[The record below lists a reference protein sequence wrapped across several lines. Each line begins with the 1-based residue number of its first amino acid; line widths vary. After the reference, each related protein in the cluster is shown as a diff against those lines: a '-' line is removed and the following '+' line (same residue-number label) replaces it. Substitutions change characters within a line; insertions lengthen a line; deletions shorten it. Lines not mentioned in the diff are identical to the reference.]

1 MLVSNGKMAELHMK
15 KNKLVRTL
23 GMGFTA
29 IAVAVSVSLS
39 GIRSEAAPS
48 YLKAATYVSDAWVS
62 NFWNSESDHMDE
74 ELAQI
79 AADGF
84 NSIVLV
90 VPWREFQPGVLPVS
104 YNRYAFQ
111 KLDKVM
117 NAARAHGLMVELRV
131 GYVWDYYNDDV
142 TTGRFRDLLKDSSTR
157 AAWLAYAK
165 QIYRTASAHSNF
177 HGGFMTWE
185 DFWNY
190 IEDAGNLGRG
200 ANSRI
205 AAKNCG
211 YQAWL
216 KKHYSLKQVN
226 EYYQPKEVFTSYDN
240 IYIPARKDYAFK
252 LFYDFYYDFLND
264 LLEDTQKVFPG
275 LSMEVRL
282 DVDPVSAQDGNGE
295 TGASHYGTFQC
306 GNAEYTSLMYSVSM
320 GYGFGNVLSAEEAIK
335 TMNEQL
341 SLVRANNGGKPVFID
356 QLLYMDATEGFE
368 QNARLA
374 ESHRGAY
381 LTGIPDTLRTH
392 TNGYAVWTYRNYTNN
407 PVYNHQFAL
416 GTRGWNVTGGRVVER
431 AGSNQLYLESGGSLS
446 QKVGHRIGGR
456 STHDGHVRFTADS
469 DGPATLTVKLG
480 AMSRTVEVNG
490 ARQYDLNLGRRGFY
504 EVSFEAD
511 GDLYLD
517 NIHVYNFVQDG
528 QLRDIDGNELSCMS
542 AMRSLNASMD

>member
-1 MLVSNGKMAELHMK
+1 MKMK
-15 KNKLVRTL
+15 KLVRAA
-23 GMGFTA
+23 GAGITA
-29 IAVAVSVSLS
+29 AVVALSLTVS

-117 NAARAHGLMVELRV
+117 NAANAHGLMVELRV

-142 TTGRFRDLLKDSSTR
+142 VTGRFRDLLKDPSTR

-177 HGGFMTWE
+177 YGGFMTWE

-190 IEDAGNLGRG
+190 VEDAANLGKG
-200 ANSRI
+200 GNSRN
-205 AAKNCG
+205 AAKECG
-211 YQAWL
+211 YQTWL

-226 EYYQPKEVFTSYDN
+226 EYYQPAEKFTSYDN
-240 IYIPARKDYAFK
+240 VYIPARKEYAYK
-252 LFYDFYYDFLND
+252 LFYEFYDDFLND
-264 LLEDTQKVFPG
+264 LLEDTQKVFPN

-282 DVDPVSAQDGNGE
+282 DVDPVDAQDGNGQV
-295 TGASHYGTFQC
+295 GASHYGTFPC
-306 GNAEYTSLMYSVSM
+306 ADAGYTSLMYSVSM
-320 GYGFGNVLSAEEAIK
+320 GHGFGDVLSTQEAIK

-341 SLVRANNGGKPVFID
+341 SLVRANNVGKPVFID

-374 ESHRGAY
+374 ESHRGAF
-381 LTGIPDTLRTH
+381 LTGIPDTLRAH

-416 GTRGWNVTGGRVVER
+416 GTRGWNVTNGSVMER
-431 AGSNQLYLESGGSLS
+431 NGSSQLLLQSGGSLA

-456 STHDGHVRFTADS
+456 TTHDGHVRFTADS
-469 DGPATLTVKLG
+469 DEPAVLTVKLG
-480 AMSRTVEVNG
+480 SMSQTVEVNG
-490 ARQYDLNLGRRGFY
+490 PKQYDLNLGRKGFY
-504 EVSFEAD
+504 EVSFETD
-511 GDLYLD
+511 GDVYLD

-528 QLRDIDGNELSCMS
+528 QLRDIDGNELSCMG
-542 AMRSLNASMD
+542 AMRTLNASMN

>member
-1 MLVSNGKMAELHMK
+1 MKMK
-15 KNKLVRTL
+15 KLVRAA
-23 GMGFTA
+23 GAGITA
-29 IAVAVSVSLS
+29 AVVALSLTVS

-117 NAARAHGLMVELRV
+117 NAANAHGLMVELRV

-142 TTGRFRDLLKDSSTR
+142 VTGRFRDLLKDPSTR

-177 HGGFMTWE
+177 YGGFMTWE

-190 IEDAGNLGRG
+190 VEDAANLGKG
-200 ANSRI
+200 ANSRN
-205 AAKNCG
+205 AAKECG
-211 YQAWL
+211 YQTWL

-226 EYYQPKEVFTSYDN
+226 EYYQPAEKFTSYDN
-240 IYIPARKDYAFK
+240 VYIPPRKEYAYK
-252 LFYDFYYDFLND
+252 LFYEFYDDFLND
-264 LLEDTQKVFPG
+264 LLEDTQKVFPN

-282 DVDPVSAQDGNGE
+282 DVDPVDAQDGNGQV
-295 TGASHYGTFQC
+295 GASHYGTFPC
-306 GNAEYTSLMYSVSM
+306 ADAGYTSLMYSVSM
-320 GYGFGNVLSAEEAIK
+320 GHGFGDVLSTQEAIK

-374 ESHRGAY
+374 ESHRGAF
-381 LTGIPDTLRTH
+381 LTGIPDTLRAH

-416 GTRGWNVTGGRVVER
+416 GTRGWNVTNGSVMER
-431 AGSNQLYLESGGSLS
+431 NGSSQLLLQSGGSLA

-456 STHDGHVRFTADS
+456 TTHDGHVCFTADS
-469 DGPATLTVKLG
+469 DEPAVLTVKLG
-480 AMSRTVEVNG
+480 SMSQTVEVNG
-490 ARQYDLNLGRRGFY
+490 PKQYDLNLGRKGFY
-504 EVSFEAD
+504 EVSFETD
-511 GDLYLD
+511 GDVYLD

-528 QLRDIDGNELSCMS
+528 QLRDIDGNELSCMG
-542 AMRSLNASMD
+542 AMRTLNASMN

>member
-1 MLVSNGKMAELHMK
+1 MKMK
-15 KNKLVRTL
+15 KLVRAA
-23 GMGFTA
+23 GAGITA
-29 IAVAVSVSLS
+29 AVVALSLTVS

-117 NAARAHGLMVELRV
+117 NAANAHGLMVELRV

-142 TTGRFRDLLKDSSTR
+142 VTGRFRDLLKDLSTR

-177 HGGFMTWE
+177 YGGFMTWE

-190 IEDAGNLGRG
+190 VEDAANLGKG
-200 ANSRI
+200 ANSRN
-205 AAKNCG
+205 AAKECG
-211 YQAWL
+211 YQTWL

-226 EYYQPKEVFTSYDN
+226 EYYQPAEKFTSYDN
-240 IYIPARKDYAFK
+240 VYISARKEYAYK
-252 LFYDFYYDFLND
+252 LFYEFYDDFLND
-264 LLEDTQKVFPG
+264 LLEDTQKVFPN

-282 DVDPVSAQDGNGE
+282 DVDPVDAQDGNGQV
-295 TGASHYGTFQC
+295 GASHYGTFPC
-306 GNAEYTSLMYSVSM
+306 ADAGYTSLMYSVSM
-320 GYGFGNVLSAEEAIK
+320 GHGFGDVLSTQEAIK

-341 SLVRANNGGKPVFID
+341 SFVRANNGGKPVFID

-374 ESHRGAY
+374 ESHRGAF
-381 LTGIPDTLRTH
+381 LTGIPDTLRAH

-416 GTRGWNVTGGRVVER
+416 GTRGWNVTNGSVMER
-431 AGSNQLYLESGGSLS
+431 NGSSQLLLQSGGSLA

-456 STHDGHVRFTADS
+456 TTHDGHVRFTADS
-469 DGPATLTVKLG
+469 DEPAVLTVKLG
-480 AMSRTVEVNG
+480 SMSQTVEVNG
-490 ARQYDLNLGRRGFY
+490 PKQYDLNLGRKGFY
-504 EVSFEAD
+504 EVSFETD
-511 GDLYLD
+511 GDVYLD

-528 QLRDIDGNELSCMS
+528 QLRDIDGNELSCMG
-542 AMRSLNASMD
+542 AMRTLNASMN

>member
-1 MLVSNGKMAELHMK
+1 MKMK
-15 KNKLVRTL
+15 KLVRAA
-23 GMGFTA
+23 GAGITA
-29 IAVAVSVSLS
+29 AVVALSVTVS

-117 NAARAHGLMVELRV
+117 NAANAHGLMVELRV

-142 TTGRFRDLLKDSSTR
+142 VTGRFRDLLKDSSTR

-177 HGGFMTWE
+177 YGGFMTWE

-190 IEDAGNLGRG
+190 VEDAANLGKG
-200 ANSRI
+200 ANSRN
-205 AAKNCG
+205 AAKECG
-211 YQAWL
+211 YQTWL

-226 EYYQPKEVFTSYDN
+226 EYYQPAEKFTSYDN
-240 IYIPARKDYAFK
+240 VYIPARKEYAYK
-252 LFYDFYYDFLND
+252 LFYEFYDDFLND
-264 LLEDTQKVFPG
+264 LLEDTQKVFPN

-282 DVDPVSAQDGNGE
+282 DVDPVDAQDGNGQM
-295 TGASHYGTFQC
+295 GASHYGTFSC
-306 GNAEYTSLMYSVSM
+306 ADAGYTSLMYSVSM
-320 GYGFGNVLSAEEAIK
+320 GHGFGDVLSAQEAIK

-341 SLVRANNGGKPVFID
+341 SLVRANNDGKPVFID

-374 ESHRGAY
+374 ESHRGAF
-381 LTGIPDTLRTH
+381 LTGIPDTLRAH

-416 GTRGWNVTGGRVVER
+416 GTRGWNVTNGSVMER
-431 AGSNQLYLESGGSLS
+431 NGSSQLLLQSGGSLS

-456 STHDGHVRFTADS
+456 TTHDGYVRFTADS
-469 DGPATLTVKLG
+469 DEPAVLTVKLG
-480 AMSRTVEVNG
+480 SMSQRVEVNG
-490 ARQYDLNLGRRGFY
+490 PKQYDLNLGRKGFY
-504 EVSFEAD
+504 EVSFETD
-511 GDLYLD
+511 GEVYLD

-528 QLRDIDGNELSCMS
+528 QLRDIDGNELSCMG
-542 AMRSLNASMD
+542 AMRTLNANMN

>member
-90 VPWREFQPGVLPVS
+90 VPWREFQPGVLPLS

-131 GYVWDYYNDDV
+131 GYVWD
-142 TTGRFRDLLKDSSTR
+142 
-157 AAWLAYAK
+157 
-165 QIYRTASAHSNF
+165 
-177 HGGFMTWE
+177 
-185 DFWNY
+185 
-190 IEDAGNLGRG
+190 
-200 ANSRI
+200 
-205 AAKNCG
+205 
-211 YQAWL
+211 
-216 KKHYSLKQVN
+216 LKQVN

-252 LFYDFYYDFLND
+252 LFYDFYDDFLND

-320 GYGFGNVLSAEEAIK
+320 GHGFGNVLSAEEAIK

-392 TNGYAVWTYRNYTNN
+392 TNGNAVWTYRNYTNN

>member
-1 MLVSNGKMAELHMK
+1 MKMK
-15 KNKLVRTL
+15 KLVRAA
-23 GMGFTA
+23 GAGITA
-29 IAVAVSVSLS
+29 AVVALSLTVS

-117 NAARAHGLMVELRV
+117 NAANAHGLMVELRV

-142 TTGRFRDLLKDSSTR
+142 VTGRFRDLLKDLSTR

-177 HGGFMTWE
+177 YGGFMTWE

-190 IEDAGNLGRG
+190 VEDAANLGKG
-200 ANSRI
+200 ANSRN
-205 AAKNCG
+205 AAKECG
-211 YQAWL
+211 YQTWL

-226 EYYQPKEVFTSYDN
+226 EYYQPAEKFTSYDN
-240 IYIPARKDYAFK
+240 VYIPPRKEYAYK
-252 LFYDFYYDFLND
+252 LFYEFYDDFLND
-264 LLEDTQKVFPG
+264 LLEDTQKVFPN

-282 DVDPVSAQDGNGE
+282 DVDPVDAQDGNGQV
-295 TGASHYGTFQC
+295 GASHYGTFPC
-306 GNAEYTSLMYSVSM
+306 ADAGYTSLMYSVSM
-320 GYGFGNVLSAEEAIK
+320 GHGFGDVLSTQEAIK

-374 ESHRGAY
+374 ESHRGAF
-381 LTGIPDTLRTH
+381 LTGIPDTLRAH

-416 GTRGWNVTGGRVVER
+416 GTRGWNVTNGSVMER
-431 AGSNQLYLESGGSLS
+431 NGSSQLLLQSGGSLA

-456 STHDGHVRFTADS
+456 TTHDGHVCFTADS
-469 DGPATLTVKLG
+469 DEPAVLTVKLG
-480 AMSRTVEVNG
+480 SMSQTVEVNG
-490 ARQYDLNLGRRGFY
+490 PKQYDLNLGRKGFY
-504 EVSFEAD
+504 EVSFETD
-511 GDLYLD
+511 GDVYLD

-528 QLRDIDGNELSCMS
+528 QLRDIDGNELSCMG
-542 AMRSLNASMD
+542 AMRTLNASMN

>member
-1 MLVSNGKMAELHMK
+1 MKMK
-15 KNKLVRTL
+15 KLVRAA
-23 GMGFTA
+23 GAGITA
-29 IAVAVSVSLS
+29 AVVALSLTVS

-62 NFWNSESDHMDE
+62 NFWNSESGHMDE

-117 NAARAHGLMVELRV
+117 NAANAHGLMVELRV

-142 TTGRFRDLLKDSSTR
+142 VTGRFRDLLKDPSTR

-177 HGGFMTWE
+177 YGGFMTWE

-190 IEDAGNLGRG
+190 VEDAANLGKG
-200 ANSRI
+200 ANSRN
-205 AAKNCG
+205 AAKECG
-211 YQAWL
+211 YQTWL

-226 EYYQPKEVFTSYDN
+226 EYYQPAEKFTSYDN
-240 IYIPARKDYAFK
+240 VYIPARKEYAYK
-252 LFYDFYYDFLND
+252 LFYEFYDDFLND
-264 LLEDTQKVFPG
+264 LLEDTQKVFPN

-282 DVDPVSAQDGNGE
+282 DVDPVDAQDGNGQV
-295 TGASHYGTFQC
+295 GASHYGTFPC
-306 GNAEYTSLMYSVSM
+306 ADAGYTSLMYSVSM
-320 GYGFGNVLSAEEAIK
+320 GHGFGDVFSTREAIK

-374 ESHRGAY
+374 ESHRGAF
-381 LTGIPDTLRTH
+381 LTGIPDTLRAH

-416 GTRGWNVTGGRVVER
+416 GTRGWNVTNGSVMER
-431 AGSNQLYLESGGSLS
+431 NGSSQLLLQSGGSLA

-456 STHDGHVRFTADS
+456 TTHDGHVRFTADS
-469 DGPATLTVKLG
+469 DEPAVLTVKLG
-480 AMSRTVEVNG
+480 SMSQTVEVNG
-490 ARQYDLNLGRRGFY
+490 PKQYDLNLGRKGFY
-504 EVSFEAD
+504 EVSFETD
-511 GDLYLD
+511 GDVYLD

-528 QLRDIDGNELSCMS
+528 QLRDIDGNELSCMG
-542 AMRSLNASMD
+542 AMRTLNASMN

>member
-1 MLVSNGKMAELHMK
+1 MKMK
-15 KNKLVRTL
+15 KLVRAA
-23 GMGFTA
+23 GAGITA
-29 IAVAVSVSLS
+29 AVVALSLTVS

-111 KLDKVM
+111 KRDKVM
-117 NAARAHGLMVELRV
+117 NAANAHGLMVELRV

-142 TTGRFRDLLKDSSTR
+142 VTGRFRDLLKDLSTR

-177 HGGFMTWE
+177 YGGFMTWE

-190 IEDAGNLGRG
+190 VEDAANLGKG
-200 ANSRI
+200 ANSRN
-205 AAKNCG
+205 AAKECG
-211 YQAWL
+211 YQTWL

-226 EYYQPKEVFTSYDN
+226 EYYQPAEKFTSYDN
-240 IYIPARKDYAFK
+240 VYISARKEYAYK
-252 LFYDFYYDFLND
+252 LFYEFYDDFLND
-264 LLEDTQKVFPG
+264 LLEDTQKVFPN

-282 DVDPVSAQDGNGE
+282 DVDPVDAQDGNGQV
-295 TGASHYGTFQC
+295 GASHYGTFPC
-306 GNAEYTSLMYSVSM
+306 ADAGYTSLMYSVSM
-320 GYGFGNVLSAEEAIK
+320 GHGFGDVLSTQEAIK

-374 ESHRGAY
+374 ESHRGAF
-381 LTGIPDTLRTH
+381 LTGIPDTLRAH

-416 GTRGWNVTGGRVVER
+416 GTRGWNVTNGSVMER
-431 AGSNQLYLESGGSLS
+431 NGSSQLLLQSGGSLA

-456 STHDGHVRFTADS
+456 TTHDGHVRFTADS
-469 DGPATLTVKLG
+469 DEPAVLTVKLG
-480 AMSRTVEVNG
+480 SMSQTVEVNG
-490 ARQYDLNLGRRGFY
+490 PKQYDLNLGRKGFY
-504 EVSFEAD
+504 EVSFETD
-511 GDLYLD
+511 GDVYLD

-528 QLRDIDGNELSCMS
+528 QLRDIDGNELSCMG
-542 AMRSLNASMD
+542 AMRTLNASMN

>member
-1 MLVSNGKMAELHMK
+1 MKMK
-15 KNKLVRTL
+15 KLVRAA
-23 GMGFTA
+23 GAGITA
-29 IAVAVSVSLS
+29 AVVALSVTVS

-48 YLKAATYVSDAWVS
+48 YLKEATYVSDAWVS

-117 NAARAHGLMVELRV
+117 NAANAHGLMVELRV

-142 TTGRFRDLLKDSSTR
+142 VTGRFRDLLKDSSTR

-177 HGGFMTWE
+177 YGGFMSWE

-190 IEDAGNLGRG
+190 VEDAANLGKG
-200 ANSRI
+200 ANSRN
-205 AAKNCG
+205 AAKECG
-211 YQAWL
+211 YQTWL

-226 EYYQPKEVFTSYDN
+226 EYYQPAEKFTSYDN
-240 IYIPARKDYAFK
+240 VYIPARKEYAYK
-252 LFYDFYYDFLND
+252 LFYEFYDDFLND
-264 LLEDTQKVFPG
+264 LLEDTQKVFPN

-282 DVDPVSAQDGNGE
+282 DVDPVDAQDGNGQM
-295 TGASHYGTFQC
+295 GASHYGTFSC
-306 GNAEYTSLMYSVSM
+306 ADAGYTSLMYSVSM
-320 GYGFGNVLSAEEAIK
+320 GHGFGDVLSAQEAIK

-374 ESHRGAY
+374 ESHRGAF
-381 LTGIPDTLRTH
+381 LTGIPDTLRAH

-416 GTRGWNVTGGRVVER
+416 GTRGWNVTNGSVMER
-431 AGSNQLYLESGGSLS
+431 NGSSQLLLQSGGSLS

-456 STHDGHVRFTADS
+456 TTHDGYVRFTADS
-469 DGPATLTVKLG
+469 DEPAVLTVKLG
-480 AMSRTVEVNG
+480 SMSQRVEVNG
-490 ARQYDLNLGRRGFY
+490 PKQYDLNLGRKGFY
-504 EVSFEAD
+504 EVSFETD
-511 GDLYLD
+511 GEVYLD

-528 QLRDIDGNELSCMS
+528 QLRDIDGNELSCMG
-542 AMRSLNASMD
+542 AMRTLNANMN

>member
-1 MLVSNGKMAELHMK
+1 MKMK
-15 KNKLVRTL
+15 KLVRAA
-23 GMGFTA
+23 GAGITA
-29 IAVAVSVSLS
+29 AVVALSLTVS

-117 NAARAHGLMVELRV
+117 NAANAHGLMVELRV

-142 TTGRFRDLLKDSSTR
+142 VTGRFRDLLKDPSTR

-177 HGGFMTWE
+177 YGGFMTWE

-190 IEDAGNLGRG
+190 VEDAANLGKG
-200 ANSRI
+200 ANSRN
-205 AAKNCG
+205 AAKECG
-211 YQAWL
+211 YQTWM

-226 EYYQPKEVFTSYDN
+226 EYYQPAEKFTSYDN
-240 IYIPARKDYAFK
+240 VYIPPRKEYAYK
-252 LFYDFYYDFLND
+252 LFYEFYDDFLND
-264 LLEDTQKVFPG
+264 LLEDTQKVFPN

-282 DVDPVSAQDGNGE
+282 DVDPVDAQDGNGQV
-295 TGASHYGTFQC
+295 GASHYGTFPC
-306 GNAEYTSLMYSVSM
+306 ADAGYTSLMYSVSM
-320 GYGFGNVLSAEEAIK
+320 GHGFGDVLSTQEAIK

-374 ESHRGAY
+374 ESHRGAF
-381 LTGIPDTLRTH
+381 LTGIPDTLRAH

-407 PVYNHQFAL
+407 PGYNHQFAL
-416 GTRGWNVTGGRVVER
+416 GTRGWNGTNGSVMER
-431 AGSNQLYLESGGSLS
+431 NGSSQLLLQSGGSLA

-456 STHDGHVRFTADS
+456 TTHDGHVCFTADS
-469 DGPATLTVKLG
+469 DEPAVLTVKLG
-480 AMSRTVEVNG
+480 SMSQTVEVNG
-490 ARQYDLNLGRRGFY
+490 PKQYDLNLGRKGFY
-504 EVSFEAD
+504 EVSFETD
-511 GDLYLD
+511 GDVYLD

-528 QLRDIDGNELSCMS
+528 QLRDIDGNELSCMG
-542 AMRSLNASMD
+542 AMRTLNASMN

>member
-1 MLVSNGKMAELHMK
+1 MKMK
-15 KNKLVRTL
+15 KLVRAA
-23 GMGFTA
+23 GAGITA
-29 IAVAVSVSLS
+29 AVVALSLTVS

-79 AADGF
+79 VADGF

-117 NAARAHGLMVELRV
+117 NAANAHGLMVELRV

-142 TTGRFRDLLKDSSTR
+142 VTGRFRDLLKDPSTR

-177 HGGFMTWE
+177 YGGFMTWE

-190 IEDAGNLGRG
+190 VEDAANLGKG
-200 ANSRI
+200 ANSRN
-205 AAKNCG
+205 AAKECG
-211 YQAWL
+211 YQTWL

-226 EYYQPKEVFTSYDN
+226 EYYQPAEKFTSYDN
-240 IYIPARKDYAFK
+240 VYIPPRKEYAYK
-252 LFYDFYYDFLND
+252 LFYEFYDDFLND
-264 LLEDTQKVFPG
+264 LLEDTQKVFPN

-282 DVDPVSAQDGNGE
+282 DVDPVDAQDENGQV
-295 TGASHYGTFQC
+295 GASHYGTFPC
-306 GNAEYTSLMYSVSM
+306 ADAGYTSLMYSVSM
-320 GYGFGNVLSAEEAIK
+320 GHGFGDVLSTQEAIK

-374 ESHRGAY
+374 ESHRGAF
-381 LTGIPDTLRTH
+381 LTGIPDTLRAH

-416 GTRGWNVTGGRVVER
+416 GTRGWNVTNGSVMER
-431 AGSNQLYLESGGSLS
+431 NGSSQLLLQSGGSLS

-456 STHDGHVRFTADS
+456 TTHDGHVRFTADS
-469 DGPATLTVKLG
+469 DEPAVLTVKLG
-480 AMSRTVEVNG
+480 SMSQTVEVNG
-490 ARQYDLNLGRRGFY
+490 PKQYDLNLGRKGFY
-504 EVSFEAD
+504 EVSFETD
-511 GDLYLD
+511 GDIYLD

-528 QLRDIDGNELSCMS
+528 QLRDIDGNELSCMG
-542 AMRSLNASMD
+542 AMRTLNASMN

>member
-1 MLVSNGKMAELHMK
+1 MK
-15 KNKLVRTL
+15 KKSLVRIL
-23 GMGFTA
+23 GMGITA
-29 IAVAVSVSLS
+29 AAVTASMMVS
-39 GIRSEAAPS
+39 GIRSEAASS

-62 NFWNSESDHMDE
+62 NFWNSESDHMEE

-90 VPWREFQPGVLPVS
+90 IPWREFQPGVLPVS

-111 KLDKVM
+111 KLDRVM
-117 NAARAHGLMVELRV
+117 DAAAAKGLLVELRI
-131 GYVWDYYNDDV
+131 GYVWDYYSDDV
-142 TTGRFRDLLKDSSTR
+142 VTTRYKELLKDPSTR
-157 AAWLAYAK
+157 AAWLAYAE

-177 HGGFMTWE
+177 HGGFITWE

-190 IEDAGNLGRG
+190 VEDAANLGKG
-200 ANSRI
+200 ANSRD
-205 AAKNCG
+205 AAKDCG
-211 YQAWL
+211 YHAWL
-216 KKHYSLKQVN
+216 KKHYSLKAVN
-226 EYYQPKEVFTSYDN
+226 EYYKPAEKFTSYDEV
-240 IYIPARKDYAFK
+240 YIPSRTSYAYK
-252 LFYDFYYDFLND
+252 LFYEFYDDFLDD
-264 LLEDTQKVFPG
+264 LLEDTQKVFPN

-282 DVDPVSAQDGNGE
+282 DVDPVEAEEDGE
-295 TGASHYGTFQC
+295 TAGASHYGTFSC

-320 GYGFGNVLSAEEAIK
+320 GQNFGAVISAEEAIR

-341 SLVRANNGGKPVFID
+341 SIVRSNNGGKPVFID

-381 LTGIPDTLRTH
+381 LTGISDVLRTH

-416 GTRGWNVTGGRVVER
+416 GTRGWEVTDGCVMERDGSKQLFLQKGGT
-431 AGSNQLYLESGGSLS
+431 LS

-469 DGPATLTVKLG
+469 EEPVTMTVKLG
-480 AMSRTVEVNG
+480 SMSQTVEVNG
-490 ARQYDLNLGRRGFY
+490 RNQYDLNMGRRGFY
-504 EVSFEAD
+504 DVSFETD
-511 GDLYLD
+511 GDVYLD

-528 QLRDIDGNELSCMS
+528 QLRDVDGNELSCMN
-542 AMRSLNASMD
+542 AMRTLNASMN

>member
-1 MLVSNGKMAELHMK
+1 MK
-15 KNKLVRTL
+15 KKKLVRAL
-23 GMGFTA
+23 GMGLTA
-29 IAVAVSVSLS
+29 AAVAASMAVS
-39 GIRSEAAPS
+39 GIRSEAASS

-62 NFWNSESDHMDE
+62 NFWNSESDHMDD

-84 NSIVLV
+84 NCIVLV

-117 NAARAHGLMVELRV
+117 NAANAHGLIVELRV
-131 GYVWDYYNDDV
+131 GYAWDYYGDESA
-142 TTGRFRDLLKDSSTR
+142 TSASRFREVLRDPSTR

-190 IEDAGNLGRG
+190 VEDAASLGKG
-200 ANSRI
+200 ANSRT
-205 AAKNCG
+205 AAKECG

-216 KKHYSLKQVN
+216 KKHYSLREVN
-226 EYYQPKEVFTSYDN
+226 ECYQPEEMFASYDEV
-240 IYIPARKDYAFK
+240 YIPARKDYAYK
-252 LFYDFYYDFLND
+252 LFYEFYDDFLND
-264 LLEDTQKVFPG
+264 LLEDTQKVFPN

-282 DVDPVSAQDGNGE
+282 DVDPVNALDGNGQV
-295 TGASHYGTFQC
+295 GAPHYSTFSC
-306 GNAEYTSLMYSVSM
+306 GNAAYTSLMYSVSM
-320 GYGFGNVLSAEEAIK
+320 GHGPGDVLSAEEAIK

-341 SLVRANNGGKPVFID
+341 SLVRLNNGGKQVFID
-356 QLLYMDATEGFE
+356 QLLYMDVTEGFE

-381 LTGIPDTLRTH
+381 LTGIPATLRTH

-416 GTRGWNVTGGRVVER
+416 GTRGWDVKNGCVMER
-431 AGSNQLYLESGGSLS
+431 DSSNQLYLQSGGTLS

-456 STHDGHVRFTADS
+456 TTHDGHVRFTADS
-469 DGPATLTVKLG
+469 DEPVTLTVKLG
-480 AMSRTVEVNG
+480 SMSQTVEVNG
-490 ARQYDLNLGRRGFY
+490 PKQYDLNLGQNGFY
-504 EVSFEAD
+504 EVSFETN
-511 GDLYLD
+511 GDVYLD

-528 QLRDIDGNELSCMS
+528 QLHDVDGNELSCMD
-542 AMRSLNASMD
+542 AIRTLNASMN

>member
-1 MLVSNGKMAELHMK
+1 MKMK
-15 KNKLVRTL
+15 KLVRAA
-23 GMGFTA
+23 GAGITA
-29 IAVAVSVSLS
+29 AVVALSLTVS

-117 NAARAHGLMVELRV
+117 NAANAHGLMVELRV

-142 TTGRFRDLLKDSSTR
+142 VTGRFRDLLKDPSTR

-177 HGGFMTWE
+177 YGGFMTWE

-190 IEDAGNLGRG
+190 VEDAANLGKG
-200 ANSRI
+200 ANSRN
-205 AAKNCG
+205 AAKECG
-211 YQAWL
+211 YQTWL

-226 EYYQPKEVFTSYDN
+226 EYYQPAEKFTSYDN
-240 IYIPARKDYAFK
+240 VYIPARKEYAYK
-252 LFYDFYYDFLND
+252 LFYEFYDDFLND
-264 LLEDTQKVFPG
+264 LLKDTQKVFPN

-282 DVDPVSAQDGNGE
+282 DVDPVDAQDGNGQV
-295 TGASHYGTFQC
+295 GASHYGTFPC
-306 GNAEYTSLMYSVSM
+306 ADAGYTSLMYSVSM
-320 GYGFGNVLSAEEAIK
+320 GHGVGDVLSTQEAIK

-374 ESHRGAY
+374 ESHRGAF
-381 LTGIPDTLRTH
+381 LTGIPDTLRAH

-416 GTRGWNVTGGRVVER
+416 GTRGWNVTNGSVMER
-431 AGSNQLYLESGGSLS
+431 NGSSQLLLQSGGSLA

-456 STHDGHVRFTADS
+456 TTHDGHVRFTADS
-469 DGPATLTVKLG
+469 DEPAVLTVKLG
-480 AMSRTVEVNG
+480 SMSQTVEVNG
-490 ARQYDLNLGRRGFY
+490 PKQYDLNLGRKGFY
-504 EVSFEAD
+504 EVSFETD
-511 GDLYLD
+511 GDVYLD

-528 QLRDIDGNELSCMS
+528 QLRDIDGNELSCMG
-542 AMRSLNASMD
+542 AMRTLNASMN

>member
-1 MLVSNGKMAELHMK
+1 MLKSGITEEKRYMHMLVSNGKMAELHMK

-90 VPWREFQPGVLPVS
+90 VPWREFQPGVLPLS

-252 LFYDFYYDFLND
+252 LFYDFYDDFLND

-320 GYGFGNVLSAEEAIK
+320 GHGFGNVLSAEEAIK

-368 QNARLA
+368 PNCFIRAGATSALYCSFNLAICYLAPFLQFRTAVLAHADLLVALDLVSNA
-374 ESHRGAY
+374 G
-381 LTGIPDTLRTH
+381 TL
-392 TNGYAVWTYRNYTNN
+392 V
-407 PVYNHQFAL
+407 AL
-416 GTRGWNVTGGRVVER
+416 GADNLHLAGGD
-431 AGSNQLYLESGGSLS
+431 GSLALDDAALLALTAGLD
-446 QKVGHRIGGR
+446 VAGDHVAAFHNDLALAG
-456 STHDGHVRFTADS
+456 DGAQHLTLLAAVLAGQDDNGVILLDLQTIHFS
-469 DGPATLTVKLG
+469 GPSIK
-480 AMSRTVEVNG
+480 
-490 ARQYDLNLGRRGFY
+490 
-504 EVSFEAD
+504 
-511 GDLYLD
+511 
-517 NIHVYNFVQDG
+517 
-528 QLRDIDGNELSCMS
+528 
-542 AMRSLNASMD
+542 

>member
-1 MLVSNGKMAELHMK
+1 
-15 KNKLVRTL
+15 
-23 GMGFTA
+23 
-29 IAVAVSVSLS
+29 
-39 GIRSEAAPS
+39 
-48 YLKAATYVSDAWVS
+48 
-62 NFWNSESDHMDE
+62 
-74 ELAQI
+74 
-79 AADGF
+79 
-84 NSIVLV
+84 
-90 VPWREFQPGVLPVS
+90 
-104 YNRYAFQ
+104 
-111 KLDKVM
+111 
-117 NAARAHGLMVELRV
+117 
-131 GYVWDYYNDDV
+131 
-142 TTGRFRDLLKDSSTR
+142 
-157 AAWLAYAK
+157 
-165 QIYRTASAHSNF
+165 
-177 HGGFMTWE
+177 MTWE

-190 IEDAGNLGRG
+190 VEDAGNFGAG

-252 LFYDFYYDFLND
+252 LFYDFYDDFLND

-320 GYGFGNVLSAEEAIK
+320 GHGFGNVLSAEEAIK

>member
-1 MLVSNGKMAELHMK
+1 MKMK
-15 KNKLVRTL
+15 KLVRAA
-23 GMGFTA
+23 GAGITA
-29 IAVAVSVSLS
+29 AVVALSLTVS

-117 NAARAHGLMVELRV
+117 NAANAHGLMVELRV

-142 TTGRFRDLLKDSSTR
+142 VTGRFRDLLKDLSTR

-177 HGGFMTWE
+177 YGGFMTWE

-190 IEDAGNLGRG
+190 VEDAANLGKG
-200 ANSRI
+200 ANSRN
-205 AAKNCG
+205 AAKECG
-211 YQAWL
+211 YQTWL

-226 EYYQPKEVFTSYDN
+226 EYYQPAEKFTSYDN
-240 IYIPARKDYAFK
+240 VYISARKEYAYK
-252 LFYDFYYDFLND
+252 LFYEFYDDFLND
-264 LLEDTQKVFPG
+264 LLEDTQKVFPN

-282 DVDPVSAQDGNGE
+282 DVDPVDAQDGNGQV
-295 TGASHYGTFQC
+295 GASHYGTFPC
-306 GNAEYTSLMYSVSM
+306 ADAGYTSLMYSVSM
-320 GYGFGNVLSAEEAIK
+320 GHGFGDVLSTQEAIK

-374 ESHRGAY
+374 ESHRGAF
-381 LTGIPDTLRTH
+381 LTGIPDTLRAH

-416 GTRGWNVTGGRVVER
+416 GTRGWNVTNGSVMER
-431 AGSNQLYLESGGSLS
+431 NGSSQLLLQSGGSLA

-456 STHDGHVRFTADS
+456 TTHDGHVRFTADS
-469 DGPATLTVKLG
+469 DEPAVLTVKLG
-480 AMSRTVEVNG
+480 SMSQTGEVNG
-490 ARQYDLNLGRRGFY
+490 PKQYDLNLGRKGFY
-504 EVSFEAD
+504 EVSFETD
-511 GDLYLD
+511 GDVYLD

-528 QLRDIDGNELSCMS
+528 QLRDIDGNELSCMG
-542 AMRSLNASMD
+542 AMRTLNASMN

>member
-1 MLVSNGKMAELHMK
+1 
-15 KNKLVRTL
+15 
-23 GMGFTA
+23 MG
-29 IAVAVSVSLS
+29 
-39 GIRSEAAPS
+39 G
-48 YLKAATYVSDAWVS
+48 

-117 NAARAHGLMVELRV
+117 NAANAHGLMVELRV

-142 TTGRFRDLLKDSSTR
+142 VTGRFRDLLKDPSTR

-177 HGGFMTWE
+177 YGGFMTWE

-190 IEDAGNLGRG
+190 VEDAANLGKG
-200 ANSRI
+200 ANSRN
-205 AAKNCG
+205 AAKECG
-211 YQAWL
+211 YQTWL

-226 EYYQPKEVFTSYDN
+226 EYYQPAEKFTSYDN
-240 IYIPARKDYAFK
+240 VYIPARKEYAYK
-252 LFYDFYYDFLND
+252 LFYEFYDDFLND
-264 LLEDTQKVFPG
+264 LLEDTQKVFPN

-282 DVDPVSAQDGNGE
+282 DVDPVDAQDGNGQV
-295 TGASHYGTFQC
+295 GASHYGTFPC
-306 GNAEYTSLMYSVSM
+306 ADAGYTSLMYSVSM
-320 GYGFGNVLSAEEAIK
+320 GHGFGDVLSTQEAIK

-374 ESHRGAY
+374 ESHRGAF
-381 LTGIPDTLRTH
+381 LTGIPDTLRAH

-416 GTRGWNVTGGRVVER
+416 GTRGWNVTNGSVMER
-431 AGSNQLYLESGGSLS
+431 NGSSQLLLQSGGSLA

-456 STHDGHVRFTADS
+456 TTHDGHVRFTADS
-469 DGPATLTVKLG
+469 DEPAVLTVKLG
-480 AMSRTVEVNG
+480 SMSQTVEVNG
-490 ARQYDLNLGRRGFY
+490 PKQYDLNLGRKGFY
-504 EVSFEAD
+504 EVSFETD
-511 GDLYLD
+511 GDVYLD

-528 QLRDIDGNELSCMS
+528 QLRDIDGNELSCMG
-542 AMRSLNASMD
+542 AMRTLNASMN

>member
-1 MLVSNGKMAELHMK
+1 MKMK
-15 KNKLVRTL
+15 KLVRAA
-23 GMGFTA
+23 GAGITA
-29 IAVAVSVSLS
+29 AVVALSLTVS

-62 NFWNSESDHMDE
+62 NFWNSESGHMDE

-117 NAARAHGLMVELRV
+117 NAANAHGLMVELRV

-142 TTGRFRDLLKDSSTR
+142 VTGRFRDLLKDPSTR

-177 HGGFMTWE
+177 YGGFMTWE

-190 IEDAGNLGRG
+190 VEDAANLGKG
-200 ANSRI
+200 ANSRN
-205 AAKNCG
+205 AAKECG
-211 YQAWL
+211 YQTWL

-226 EYYQPKEVFTSYDN
+226 EYYQPAEKFTSYDN
-240 IYIPARKDYAFK
+240 VYIPARKEYAYK
-252 LFYDFYYDFLND
+252 LFYEFYDDFLND
-264 LLEDTQKVFPG
+264 LLEDTQKVFPN

-282 DVDPVSAQDGNGE
+282 DVDPVDAQDGNGQV
-295 TGASHYGTFQC
+295 GASHYGTFPC
-306 GNAEYTSLMYSVSM
+306 ADAGYTSLMYSVSM
-320 GYGFGNVLSAEEAIK
+320 GHGFGDVLSTWEAIK

-374 ESHRGAY
+374 ESHRGAF
-381 LTGIPDTLRTH
+381 LTGIPDTLRAH

-416 GTRGWNVTGGRVVER
+416 GTRGWNVTNGSVMER
-431 AGSNQLYLESGGSLS
+431 NGSSQLLLQSGGSLA

-456 STHDGHVRFTADS
+456 TTHDGHVRFTADS
-469 DGPATLTVKLG
+469 DEPAVLTVKLG
-480 AMSRTVEVNG
+480 SMSQTVEVNG
-490 ARQYDLNLGRRGFY
+490 PKQYDLNLGRKGFY
-504 EVSFEAD
+504 EVSFETD
-511 GDLYLD
+511 GDVYLD

-528 QLRDIDGNELSCMS
+528 QLRDIDGNELSCMG
-542 AMRSLNASMD
+542 AMRTLNASMN

>member
-1 MLVSNGKMAELHMK
+1 MKMK
-15 KNKLVRTL
+15 KLVRAA
-23 GMGFTA
+23 GAGITA
-29 IAVAVSVSLS
+29 AVVALSLTVS

-117 NAARAHGLMVELRV
+117 NAANAHGLMVELRV

-142 TTGRFRDLLKDSSTR
+142 VTGRFRDLLKDLSTR

-177 HGGFMTWE
+177 YGGFMTWE

-190 IEDAGNLGRG
+190 VEDAANLGKG
-200 ANSRI
+200 ANSRN
-205 AAKNCG
+205 AAKECG
-211 YQAWL
+211 YQTWL

-226 EYYQPKEVFTSYDN
+226 EYYQPAEKFTSYDN
-240 IYIPARKDYAFK
+240 VYISARKEYAYK
-252 LFYDFYYDFLND
+252 LFYEFYDDFLND
-264 LLEDTQKVFPG
+264 LLEDTQKVFPN

-282 DVDPVSAQDGNGE
+282 DVDTVDAQDGNGQV
-295 TGASHYGTFQC
+295 GASHYGTFPC
-306 GNAEYTSLMYSVSM
+306 ADAGYTSLMYSVSM
-320 GYGFGNVLSAEEAIK
+320 GHGFGDVLSTQEAIK

-374 ESHRGAY
+374 ESHRGAF
-381 LTGIPDTLRTH
+381 LTGIPDTLRAH

-416 GTRGWNVTGGRVVER
+416 GTRGWNVTNGSVMER
-431 AGSNQLYLESGGSLS
+431 NGSSQLLLQSGGSLA

-456 STHDGHVRFTADS
+456 TTHDGHVRFTADS
-469 DGPATLTVKLG
+469 DEPAVLTVKLG
-480 AMSRTVEVNG
+480 SMSQTVEVNG
-490 ARQYDLNLGRRGFY
+490 PKQYDLNLGRKGFY
-504 EVSFEAD
+504 EVSFETD
-511 GDLYLD
+511 GDVYLD

-528 QLRDIDGNELSCMS
+528 QLRDIDGNELSCMG
-542 AMRSLNASMD
+542 AMRTLNASMN

>member
-1 MLVSNGKMAELHMK
+1 MKMK
-15 KNKLVRTL
+15 KLVRAA
-23 GMGFTA
+23 GAGITA
-29 IAVAVSVSLS
+29 AVVALSLTVS

-142 TTGRFRDLLKDSSTR
+142 VTGRFRDLLKDPSTR

-177 HGGFMTWE
+177 YGGFMTWGG
-185 DFWNY
+185 FWNY
-190 IEDAGNLGRG
+190 VEDAANLGKG
-200 ANSRI
+200 ANSRN
-205 AAKNCG
+205 AAKECG
-211 YQAWL
+211 YQTGL

-226 EYYQPKEVFTSYDN
+226 EYYQPAEKFTSYDN
-240 IYIPARKDYAFK
+240 VYIPARKEYAYK
-252 LFYDFYYDFLND
+252 LFYEFYDDFLND
-264 LLEDTQKVFPG
+264 LLEDTQKVFPN

-282 DVDPVSAQDGNGE
+282 DVDPVDAQDGNGQV
-295 TGASHYGTFQC
+295 GASHYGTFPC
-306 GNAEYTSLMYSVSM
+306 ADAGYTSLMYSVSM
-320 GYGFGNVLSAEEAIK
+320 GHGFGDVLSAQEAIR

-341 SLVRANNGGKPVFID
+341 SIVRSNNGGKPVFVD

-374 ESHRGAY
+374 ESHRGAF
-381 LTGIPDTLRTH
+381 LTGIPDTLRAH

-416 GTRGWNVTGGRVVER
+416 GTRGWNVTNGSVMER
-431 AGSNQLYLESGGSLS
+431 NGSSQLLLQSGGSLA

-456 STHDGHVRFTADS
+456 TTHDGHVRFTADS
-469 DGPATLTVKLG
+469 DEPAVLTVKLG
-480 AMSRTVEVNG
+480 SMSQTVEVNG
-490 ARQYDLNLGRRGFY
+490 PKQYDLNLGRKGFY
-504 EVSFEAD
+504 EVSFETD
-511 GDLYLD
+511 GDVYLD

-528 QLRDIDGNELSCMS
+528 QLRDIDGNELSCMG
-542 AMRSLNASMD
+542 AMRTLNASMN

>member
-1 MLVSNGKMAELHMK
+1 MKMK
-15 KNKLVRTL
+15 KLVRAA
-23 GMGFTA
+23 GAGITA
-29 IAVAVSVSLS
+29 AVVALSLTVS

-79 AADGF
+79 VADGF

-117 NAARAHGLMVELRV
+117 NAANAHGLMVELRV

-142 TTGRFRDLLKDSSTR
+142 VTGRFRDLLKDPSTR

-177 HGGFMTWE
+177 YGGFMTWE

-190 IEDAGNLGRG
+190 VEDAANLGKG
-200 ANSRI
+200 ANSRN
-205 AAKNCG
+205 AAKECG
-211 YQAWL
+211 YQTWL

-226 EYYQPKEVFTSYDN
+226 EYYQPAEKFTSYDN
-240 IYIPARKDYAFK
+240 VYIPARKDYAYK
-252 LFYDFYYDFLND
+252 LFYEFYDDFLND
-264 LLEDTQKVFPG
+264 LLEDTQKVFPN

-282 DVDPVSAQDGNGE
+282 DVDPVDAQDENGQV
-295 TGASHYGTFQC
+295 GASHYGTFPC
-306 GNAEYTSLMYSVSM
+306 ADAGYTSLMYSVSM
-320 GYGFGNVLSAEEAIK
+320 GHGFGDVLSAQEAIK

-374 ESHRGAY
+374 ESHRGAF
-381 LTGIPDTLRTH
+381 LTGIPDTLRAH

-416 GTRGWNVTGGRVVER
+416 GTRGWNVTNGSVMER
-431 AGSNQLYLESGGSLS
+431 NGSSQLLLQSGGSLS

-456 STHDGHVRFTADS
+456 TTHDGHVRFTADS
-469 DGPATLTVKLG
+469 DEPAVLTVKLG
-480 AMSRTVEVNG
+480 SMSQTVEVNG
-490 ARQYDLNLGRRGFY
+490 PKQYDLNLGRKGFY
-504 EVSFEAD
+504 EVSFETD
-511 GDLYLD
+511 GDIYLD

-528 QLRDIDGNELSCMS
+528 QLRDIDGNELSCMG
-542 AMRSLNASMD
+542 AMRTLNASMN

>member
-1 MLVSNGKMAELHMK
+1 MKMK
-15 KNKLVRTL
+15 KLVRAA
-23 GMGFTA
+23 GAGITA
-29 IAVAVSVSLS
+29 AVVALSLTVS

-117 NAARAHGLMVELRV
+117 NAANAHGLMVELRV

-142 TTGRFRDLLKDSSTR
+142 VTGRFRDLLKDLSTR

-177 HGGFMTWE
+177 YGGFMTWE

-190 IEDAGNLGRG
+190 VEDAANLGKG
-200 ANSRI
+200 ANSRN
-205 AAKNCG
+205 AAKECG
-211 YQAWL
+211 YQTWL

-226 EYYQPKEVFTSYDN
+226 EYYQPAEKFTSYDN
-240 IYIPARKDYAFK
+240 VYISARKEYAYK
-252 LFYDFYYDFLND
+252 LFYEFYDDFLND
-264 LLEDTQKVFPG
+264 LLEDTQKVFPN

-282 DVDPVSAQDGNGE
+282 DVDPVDAQDGNGQV
-295 TGASHYGTFQC
+295 GASHYGTFPC
-306 GNAEYTSLMYSVSM
+306 ADAGYTSLMYSVSM
-320 GYGFGNVLSAEEAIK
+320 GHGFGDVLSTQEAIK

-374 ESHRGAY
+374 ESHRGAF
-381 LTGIPDTLRTH
+381 LTGIPDTLRAH

-416 GTRGWNVTGGRVVER
+416 GTRGWNVTNGSVMER
-431 AGSNQLYLESGGSLS
+431 NGSSQLLLQSGGSLA

-456 STHDGHVRFTADS
+456 TTRDGHVRFTADS
-469 DGPATLTVKLG
+469 DEPAVLTVKLG
-480 AMSRTVEVNG
+480 SMSQTVEVNG
-490 ARQYDLNLGRRGFY
+490 PKQYDLNLGRKGFY
-504 EVSFEAD
+504 EVSFETD
-511 GDLYLD
+511 GDVYLD

-528 QLRDIDGNELSCMS
+528 QLRDIDGNELSCMG
-542 AMRSLNASMD
+542 AMRTLNASMN

>member
-1 MLVSNGKMAELHMK
+1 MK
-15 KNKLVRTL
+15 KKSLVRTL
-23 GMGFTA
+23 GMSMTA
-29 IAVAVSVSLS
+29 LAAAAAITVS
-39 GIRSEAAPS
+39 GIQSEASSS

-62 NFWNSESDHMDE
+62 NFWNSESDHMEE

-90 VPWREFQPGVLPVS
+90 IPWREFQPGVLPIS

-117 NAARAHGLMVELRV
+117 SAAQAKGLMVELRI
-131 GYVWDYYNDDV
+131 GYVWDYYSDDV
-142 TTGRFRDLLKDSSTR
+142 ATTRYKELLKDASTR

-177 HGGFMTWE
+177 HGGFITWE

-190 IEDAGNLGRG
+190 VEDAANLGKG
-200 ANSRI
+200 ANSRE
-205 AAKNCG
+205 AAKDCG

-216 KKHYSLKQVN
+216 KKHYSLKQIN
-226 EYYQPKEVFTSYDN
+226 GYYQPAERFASFDD
-240 IYIPARKDYAFK
+240 IYIPSRTSYAYK
-252 LFYDFYYDFLND
+252 LFYEFYDDFLND
-264 LLEDTQKVFPG
+264 LLEDTQKVFPN

-282 DVDPVSAQDGNGE
+282 DVDPVDANDGSGQV
-295 TGASHYGTFQC
+295 GAAHYSTFSC
-306 GNAEYTSLMYSVSM
+306 KDADHTALMYSVSM
-320 GYGFGNVLSAEEAIK
+320 GQSFGAVISAQEAIR

-341 SLVRANNGGKPVFID
+341 SIVRSNNGGKPFFVD

-381 LTGIPDTLRTH
+381 LTGIPDTLRTY

-416 GTRGWNVTGGRVVER
+416 GTRGWEVRSGVVKERNGSSQLFLQKGGK
-431 AGSNQLYLESGGSLS
+431 LS

-469 DGPATLTVKLG
+469 DELVTLTVKLG
-480 AMSRTVEVNG
+480 SMSQTVEVNG
-490 ARQYDLNLGRRGFY
+490 PKQYDLNLGRKGFY
-504 EVSFEAD
+504 DVTFETD
-511 GDLYLD
+511 GDVYLD

-528 QLRDIDGNELSCMS
+528 QLYDVDGHALSCLG
-542 AMRSLNASMD
+542 AMRSLNASMN

>member
-1 MLVSNGKMAELHMK
+1 
-15 KNKLVRTL
+15 
-23 GMGFTA
+23 
-29 IAVAVSVSLS
+29 
-39 GIRSEAAPS
+39 
-48 YLKAATYVSDAWVS
+48 
-62 NFWNSESDHMDE
+62 MDE

-90 VPWREFQPGVLPVS
+90 VPWREFQPGVLPIS

-117 NAARAHGLMVELRV
+117 NAANAHGLMVELRV

-142 TTGRFRDLLKDSSTR
+142 ATGRFRDLLKDSSTR

-190 IEDAGNLGRG
+190 VEDAANLGKG

-205 AAKNCG
+205 AAKECG

-226 EYYQPKEVFTSYDN
+226 EAYQPEEKFTSYDDV
-240 IYIPARKDYAFK
+240 YIPARKDYAYK
-252 LFYDFYYDFLND
+252 LFYEFYDDFLND
-264 LLEDTQKVFPG
+264 LLEDTQKVFPN

-282 DVDPVSAQDGNGE
+282 DVDPVNAQDGNGQV
-295 TGASHYGTFQC
+295 GASHYGTFSC
-306 GNAEYTSLMYSVSM
+306 AAAGYTSLMYSVSM
-320 GYGFGNVLSAEEAIK
+320 GHGFGDVLSAEEAIR

-374 ESHRGAY
+374 ESHRGAF

-416 GTRGWNVTGGRVVER
+416 GTRGWNVTKGSVMDRN
-431 AGSNQLYLESGGSLS
+431 GSNQLFLQSGGTLS

-456 STHDGHVRFTADS
+456 TTHDGHVRFTADS
-469 DGPATLTVKLG
+469 DEPATLTVKLG
-480 AMSRTVEVNG
+480 SMIRTVEVNG
-490 ARQYDLNLGRRGFY
+490 PKQYDLNLGRKGFY

-511 GDLYLD
+511 GDVYLD

-528 QLRDIDGNELSCMS
+528 QLRDIDGNELSCVG
-542 AMRSLNASMD
+542 AMRALNASMN

>member
-1 MLVSNGKMAELHMK
+1 MKMK
-15 KNKLVRTL
+15 KLVRAA
-23 GMGFTA
+23 GAGITA
-29 IAVAVSVSLS
+29 AVVALSLTVS

-117 NAARAHGLMVELRV
+117 NAANAHGLMVELRV

-142 TTGRFRDLLKDSSTR
+142 VTGRFRDLLKDPSTR

-177 HGGFMTWE
+177 YGGFMTWE

-190 IEDAGNLGRG
+190 VEDAANLGKG
-200 ANSRI
+200 ANSRN
-205 AAKNCG
+205 AAKECG
-211 YQAWL
+211 YQTWL
-216 KKHYSLKQVN
+216 KKNYSLKQVN
-226 EYYQPKEVFTSYDN
+226 EYYQPAEKFTSYDN
-240 IYIPARKDYAFK
+240 VYIPARKEYAYK
-252 LFYDFYYDFLND
+252 LFYEFYDVFLND
-264 LLEDTQKVFPG
+264 LLEDTQKVFPN

-282 DVDPVSAQDGNGE
+282 DVDPVDAQDGNGQV
-295 TGASHYGTFQC
+295 GASHYGTFPC
-306 GNAEYTSLMYSVSM
+306 ADAGYTSLMYSVSM
-320 GYGFGNVLSAEEAIK
+320 GHGFGDVLSTQEAIK

-374 ESHRGAY
+374 ESHRGAF
-381 LTGIPDTLRTH
+381 LTGIPDTLRAH

-416 GTRGWNVTGGRVVER
+416 GTRGWNVTNGSVMER
-431 AGSNQLYLESGGSLS
+431 NGSSQLLLQSGGSLA

-456 STHDGHVRFTADS
+456 TTHDGHVRFTADS
-469 DGPATLTVKLG
+469 DEPAVLTVKLG
-480 AMSRTVEVNG
+480 SMSQTVEVNG
-490 ARQYDLNLGRRGFY
+490 PKQYDLNLGRKGFY
-504 EVSFEAD
+504 EVSFETD
-511 GDLYLD
+511 GDVYLD

-528 QLRDIDGNELSCMS
+528 QLRDIDGNELSCMG
-542 AMRSLNASMD
+542 AMRTLNASMN

>member
-1 MLVSNGKMAELHMK
+1 MKMK
-15 KNKLVRTL
+15 KLVRAA
-23 GMGFTA
+23 GAGITA
-29 IAVAVSVSLS
+29 AVVALSLTVS

-117 NAARAHGLMVELRV
+117 NAANAHGLMVELRV

-142 TTGRFRDLLKDSSTR
+142 VTGRFRDLLKDPSTR

-177 HGGFMTWE
+177 YGGFMTWE
-185 DFWNY
+185 DFGNY
-190 IEDAGNLGRG
+190 VEDAANLGKG
-200 ANSRI
+200 ANSRN
-205 AAKNCG
+205 AAKECG
-211 YQAWL
+211 YQTWL

-226 EYYQPKEVFTSYDN
+226 EYYQPAEKFTSYDN
-240 IYIPARKDYAFK
+240 VYIPARKEYAYK
-252 LFYDFYYDFLND
+252 LFYEFYDDFLND
-264 LLEDTQKVFPG
+264 LLEDTQKVFPN

-282 DVDPVSAQDGNGE
+282 DVDPVDAQDGNGQV
-295 TGASHYGTFQC
+295 GASHYGTFPC
-306 GNAEYTSLMYSVSM
+306 ADAGYTSLMYSVSM
-320 GYGFGNVLSAEEAIK
+320 GHGFGDVLSTQEAIK

-374 ESHRGAY
+374 ESHRGAF
-381 LTGIPDTLRTH
+381 LTGIPDTLRAH

-416 GTRGWNVTGGRVVER
+416 GTRGWNVTNGSVMER
-431 AGSNQLYLESGGSLS
+431 NGSSQLLLQSGGSLA

-456 STHDGHVRFTADS
+456 TTHDGHVRFTADS
-469 DGPATLTVKLG
+469 DEPAVLTVKLG
-480 AMSRTVEVNG
+480 SMSQTVEVNG
-490 ARQYDLNLGRRGFY
+490 PKQYDLNLGRKGFY
-504 EVSFEAD
+504 EVSFETD
-511 GDLYLD
+511 GDVYLD

-528 QLRDIDGNELSCMS
+528 QLRDIDGNELSCMG
-542 AMRSLNASMD
+542 AMRTLNASMN

>member
-1 MLVSNGKMAELHMK
+1 MKMK
-15 KNKLVRTL
+15 KLVRAA
-23 GMGFTA
+23 GAGITA
-29 IAVAVSVSLS
+29 AVVALSLTVS

-117 NAARAHGLMVELRV
+117 NAANAHGLMVELRV

-142 TTGRFRDLLKDSSTR
+142 VTGRFRDLLKDPSTR

-177 HGGFMTWE
+177 YGGFMTWE

-190 IEDAGNLGRG
+190 VEDAANLGKG
-200 ANSRI
+200 ANSRN
-205 AAKNCG
+205 AAKECG
-211 YQAWL
+211 YQTWL

-226 EYYQPKEVFTSYDN
+226 EYYQPAEKFTSYDN
-240 IYIPARKDYAFK
+240 VYIPARKEYAYK
-252 LFYDFYYDFLND
+252 LFYEFYDDFLND
-264 LLEDTQKVFPG
+264 LLKDTQKVFPN

-282 DVDPVSAQDGNGE
+282 DVDPVDAQDGNGQV
-295 TGASHYGTFQC
+295 GASHYGTFPC
-306 GNAEYTSLMYSVSM
+306 ADAGYTSLMYSVSM
-320 GYGFGNVLSAEEAIK
+320 GHGFGDVLSTQEAIK

-374 ESHRGAY
+374 ESHRGAF
-381 LTGIPDTLRTH
+381 LTGIPDTLRAH

-416 GTRGWNVTGGRVVER
+416 GTRGWNVTNGSVMER
-431 AGSNQLYLESGGSLS
+431 NGSSQLLLQSGGSLA

-456 STHDGHVRFTADS
+456 TTHDGHVRFTADS
-469 DGPATLTVKLG
+469 DEPAVLTVKLG
-480 AMSRTVEVNG
+480 SMSQTVEVNG
-490 ARQYDLNLGRRGFY
+490 PKQYDLNLGRKGFC
-504 EVSFEAD
+504 EVSFEID
-511 GDLYLD
+511 GDVYLD

-528 QLRDIDGNELSCMS
+528 QLRDIDGNELSCMG
-542 AMRSLNASMD
+542 AMRTLNASMN

>member
-1 MLVSNGKMAELHMK
+1 MK
-15 KNKLVRTL
+15 NKKLVRAL
-23 GMGFTA
+23 GMGLTA
-29 IAVAVSVSLS
+29 AAVAASMAVS
-39 GIRSEAAPS
+39 GIRSEAASS

-84 NSIVLV
+84 NCIVLV

-117 NAARAHGLMVELRV
+117 NAANAHGLMVELRV
-131 GYVWDYYNDDV
+131 GYAWDYYGDESA
-142 TTGRFRDLLKDSSTR
+142 TSASRFREVLRDPSTR

-190 IEDAGNLGRG
+190 VEDAANLGKG
-200 ANSRI
+200 ANSRT
-205 AAKNCG
+205 AAKECG

-216 KKHYSLKQVN
+216 KKHYSLKEVN
-226 EYYQPKEVFTSYDN
+226 EAYQPSEKFTSYDDV
-240 IYIPARKDYAFK
+240 YIPARKDYAYK
-252 LFYDFYYDFLND
+252 LFYEFYDDFLND
-264 LLEDTQKVFPG
+264 LLEDTQKVFPN

-282 DVDPVSAQDGNGE
+282 DVDPVNALEGE
-295 TGASHYGTFQC
+295 GQVGAPHYSTFPC
-306 GNAEYTSLMYSVSM
+306 GKSEYSSLMYSVSM
-320 GYGFGNVLSAEEAIK
+320 GHGEGEVLSASEAVK

-341 SLVRANNGGKPVFID
+341 ALVHSYNGNKPVFID
-356 QLLYMDATEGFE
+356 QLLYMDVTEGFE

-374 ESHRGAY
+374 EDHRGAY
-381 LTGIPDTLRTH
+381 LTGIPDTLRTY

-416 GTRGWNVTGGRVVER
+416 GTRGWDVKNGCVMER
-431 AGSNQLYLESGGSLS
+431 DGSNQLYLQSGGTLS
-446 QKVGHRIGGR
+446 QKIGHRIGGR
-456 STHDGHVRFTADS
+456 TTHDAHVRFTADS
-469 DGPATLTVKLG
+469 DEPVTLTVKLG
-480 AMSRTVEVNG
+480 SMSQTVEVNG
-490 ARQYDLNLGRRGFY
+490 PKQYDLNLGRKGFY
-504 EVSFEAD
+504 EVSFETD
-511 GDLYLD
+511 GDVYLD

-528 QLRDIDGNELSCMS
+528 QLRDVDGNELSCMD
-542 AMRSLNASMD
+542 AIRTLNAGMN

>member
-1 MLVSNGKMAELHMK
+1 MKMK
-15 KNKLVRTL
+15 KLVRAA
-23 GMGFTA
+23 GAGITA
-29 IAVAVSVSLS
+29 AVVALSLTVS

-117 NAARAHGLMVELRV
+117 NAANAHGLMVELRV

-142 TTGRFRDLLKDSSTR
+142 VTGRFRDLLKDLSTR

-177 HGGFMTWE
+177 YGGFMTWE

-190 IEDAGNLGRG
+190 VEDAANLGKG
-200 ANSRI
+200 ANSRN
-205 AAKNCG
+205 AAKECG
-211 YQAWL
+211 YQTWL

-226 EYYQPKEVFTSYDN
+226 EYYQPAEKFTSYDN
-240 IYIPARKDYAFK
+240 VYISARKEYAYK
-252 LFYDFYYDFLND
+252 LFYEFYDDFLND
-264 LLEDTQKVFPG
+264 LLEDTKKVFPN

-282 DVDPVSAQDGNGE
+282 DVDPVDAQDGNGQV
-295 TGASHYGTFQC
+295 GASHYGTFPC
-306 GNAEYTSLMYSVSM
+306 ADAGYTSLMYSVSM
-320 GYGFGNVLSAEEAIK
+320 GHGFGDVLSTQEAIK

-374 ESHRGAY
+374 ESHRGAF
-381 LTGIPDTLRTH
+381 LTGIPDTLRAH

-416 GTRGWNVTGGRVVER
+416 GTRGWNVTNGSVMER
-431 AGSNQLYLESGGSLS
+431 NGSSQLLLQSGGSLA

-456 STHDGHVRFTADS
+456 TTHDGHVRFTADS
-469 DGPATLTVKLG
+469 DEPAVLTVKLG
-480 AMSRTVEVNG
+480 SMSQTVEVNG
-490 ARQYDLNLGRRGFY
+490 PKQYDLNLGRKGFY
-504 EVSFEAD
+504 EVSFETD
-511 GDLYLD
+511 GDVYLD

-528 QLRDIDGNELSCMS
+528 QLRDIDGNELSCMG
-542 AMRSLNASMD
+542 AMRTLNASMN

>member
-1 MLVSNGKMAELHMK
+1 MKMK
-15 KNKLVRTL
+15 KLVRAA
-23 GMGFTA
+23 GAGITA
-29 IAVAVSVSLS
+29 AVVALSLTVS

-48 YLKAATYVSDAWVS
+48 YLKAATYVSDALVS

-117 NAARAHGLMVELRV
+117 NAANAHGLMVELRV

-142 TTGRFRDLLKDSSTR
+142 VTGRFRDLLKDPSTR

-177 HGGFMTWE
+177 YGGFMTWE

-190 IEDAGNLGRG
+190 VEDAANLGKG
-200 ANSRI
+200 ANSRN
-205 AAKNCG
+205 AAKECG
-211 YQAWL
+211 YQTWL

-226 EYYQPKEVFTSYDN
+226 EYYQPAEKFTSYDN
-240 IYIPARKDYAFK
+240 VYIPARKDYAYK
-252 LFYDFYYDFLND
+252 LFYEFYDDFLND
-264 LLEDTQKVFPG
+264 LLEDTQKVFPN

-282 DVDPVSAQDGNGE
+282 DVDPVDAQDENGQV
-295 TGASHYGTFQC
+295 GASHYGTFPC
-306 GNAEYTSLMYSVSM
+306 ADAGYTSLMYSVSM
-320 GYGFGNVLSAEEAIK
+320 GHGFGDVLSAQEAIK

-374 ESHRGAY
+374 ESHRGAF
-381 LTGIPDTLRTH
+381 LTGIPDTLRAH

-416 GTRGWNVTGGRVVER
+416 GTRGWNVTNGSVMER
-431 AGSNQLYLESGGSLS
+431 NGSSQLLLQSGGSLS

-456 STHDGHVRFTADS
+456 TTHDGHVRFTADS
-469 DGPATLTVKLG
+469 DEPAVLTVKLG
-480 AMSRTVEVNG
+480 SMSQTVKVNG
-490 ARQYDLNLGRRGFY
+490 PKQYDLNLGRKGFY
-504 EVSFEAD
+504 EVSFETD
-511 GDLYLD
+511 GDIYLD

-528 QLRDIDGNELSCMS
+528 QLRDIDGNELSCMG
-542 AMRSLNASMD
+542 AMRTLNASMN

>member
-1 MLVSNGKMAELHMK
+1 MKMK
-15 KNKLVRTL
+15 KLVRAA
-23 GMGFTA
+23 GAGITA
-29 IAVAVSVSLS
+29 AVVALSLTVS

-117 NAARAHGLMVELRV
+117 NAANAHGLMVELRV

-142 TTGRFRDLLKDSSTR
+142 VTGRFRDLLKDPSTR

-177 HGGFMTWE
+177 YGGFMTWE

-190 IEDAGNLGRG
+190 VEDAANLGKG
-200 ANSRI
+200 ANSRN
-205 AAKNCG
+205 AAKECG
-211 YQAWL
+211 YQTWL

-226 EYYQPKEVFTSYDN
+226 EYYQPAEKFTSYDN
-240 IYIPARKDYAFK
+240 VYIPARKEYAYK
-252 LFYDFYYDFLND
+252 LFYEFYDDFLND
-264 LLEDTQKVFPG
+264 LLEDTQKVFPN

-282 DVDPVSAQDGNGE
+282 DVDPVDAQDGNGQV
-295 TGASHYGTFQC
+295 GASHYGTFPC
-306 GNAEYTSLMYSVSM
+306 ADAGYTSLMYSVSM
-320 GYGFGNVLSAEEAIK
+320 GHGFGDVLSTQEAIK

-374 ESHRGAY
+374 ESHRGAF
-381 LTGIPDTLRTH
+381 LTGIPDTLRAH

-416 GTRGWNVTGGRVVER
+416 GTRGWNVTNGSVMER
-431 AGSNQLYLESGGSLS
+431 NGSSQLLLQSGGSLA

-456 STHDGHVRFTADS
+456 TTHDGHVRFTADS
-469 DGPATLTVKLG
+469 DEPAVLTVKLG
-480 AMSRTVEVNG
+480 SMSQTVEVNG
-490 ARQYDLNLGRRGFY
+490 PKQYDLNLGRKGFY
-504 EVSFEAD
+504 EVSFETD
-511 GDLYLD
+511 GDVYLD

-528 QLRDIDGNELSCMS
+528 QLRDIDGNELSRMG
-542 AMRSLNASMD
+542 AMRTLNASMN

>member
-1 MLVSNGKMAELHMK
+1 MKMK
-15 KNKLVRTL
+15 KLVRAA
-23 GMGFTA
+23 GAGITA
-29 IAVAVSVSLS
+29 AVVALSLTVS

-117 NAARAHGLMVELRV
+117 NAANAHGLMVELRV

-142 TTGRFRDLLKDSSTR
+142 VTGRFRDLLKDLSTR

-177 HGGFMTWE
+177 YGGFMTWE

-190 IEDAGNLGRG
+190 VEDAANLGKG
-200 ANSRI
+200 VNSRN
-205 AAKNCG
+205 AAKECG
-211 YQAWL
+211 YQTWL

-226 EYYQPKEVFTSYDN
+226 EYYQPAEKFTSYDN
-240 IYIPARKDYAFK
+240 VYISARKEYAYK
-252 LFYDFYYDFLND
+252 LFYEFYDDFLND
-264 LLEDTQKVFPG
+264 LLEDTQKVFPN

-282 DVDPVSAQDGNGE
+282 DVDPVDAQDGNGQV
-295 TGASHYGTFQC
+295 GASHYGTFPC
-306 GNAEYTSLMYSVSM
+306 ADAGYTSLMYSVSM
-320 GYGFGNVLSAEEAIK
+320 GHGFGDVLSTQEAIK

-374 ESHRGAY
+374 ESHRGAF
-381 LTGIPDTLRTH
+381 LTGIPDTLRAH

-416 GTRGWNVTGGRVVER
+416 GTRGWNVTNGSVMER
-431 AGSNQLYLESGGSLS
+431 NGSSQLLLQSGGSLA

-456 STHDGHVRFTADS
+456 TTHDGHVRFTADS
-469 DGPATLTVKLG
+469 DEPAVLTVKLG
-480 AMSRTVEVNG
+480 SMSQTVEVNG
-490 ARQYDLNLGRRGFY
+490 PKQYDLNLGRKGFY
-504 EVSFEAD
+504 EVSFETD
-511 GDLYLD
+511 GDVYLD

-528 QLRDIDGNELSCMS
+528 QLRDIDGNELSCMG
-542 AMRSLNASMD
+542 AMRTLNASMN

>member
-1 MLVSNGKMAELHMK
+1 MKMK
-15 KNKLVRTL
+15 KLVRAA
-23 GMGFTA
+23 GAGITA
-29 IAVAVSVSLS
+29 AVVALSLTVS

-90 VPWREFQPGVLPVS
+90 VPWREFQPGGLPVS

-117 NAARAHGLMVELRV
+117 NAANAHGLMVELRV

-142 TTGRFRDLLKDSSTR
+142 VTGRFRDLLKDPSTR

-177 HGGFMTWE
+177 YGGFMTWE

-190 IEDAGNLGRG
+190 VEDAANLGKG
-200 ANSRI
+200 ANSRN
-205 AAKNCG
+205 AAKECG
-211 YQAWL
+211 YQTWL

-226 EYYQPKEVFTSYDN
+226 EYYQPAEKFTSYDN
-240 IYIPARKDYAFK
+240 VYIPARKEYAYK
-252 LFYDFYYDFLND
+252 LFYEFYDDFLND
-264 LLEDTQKVFPG
+264 LLEDTQKVFPN

-282 DVDPVSAQDGNGE
+282 DVDPVDAQDGNGQV
-295 TGASHYGTFQC
+295 GASHYGTFPC
-306 GNAEYTSLMYSVSM
+306 ADAGYTSLMYSVSM
-320 GYGFGNVLSAEEAIK
+320 GHGFGDVLSTQEAIK

-374 ESHRGAY
+374 ESHRGAF
-381 LTGIPDTLRTH
+381 LTGIPDTLRAH

-416 GTRGWNVTGGRVVER
+416 GTRGWNVTNGSVMER
-431 AGSNQLYLESGGSLS
+431 NGSSQLLLQSGGSLA

-456 STHDGHVRFTADS
+456 TTHDGHVRFTADS
-469 DGPATLTVKLG
+469 DEPAVLTVKLG
-480 AMSRTVEVNG
+480 SMSQTVEVNG
-490 ARQYDLNLGRRGFY
+490 PKQYDLNLGRKGFY
-504 EVSFEAD
+504 EVSFETD
-511 GDLYLD
+511 GDVYLD

-528 QLRDIDGNELSCMS
+528 QLRDIDGNELSCMG
-542 AMRSLNASMD
+542 AMRTLNASMN

>member
-1 MLVSNGKMAELHMK
+1 MMMK
-15 KNKLVRTL
+15 KLVRAA
-23 GMGFTA
+23 GAGITA
-29 IAVAVSVSLS
+29 AVVALSVTVSGL
-39 GIRSEAAPS
+39 RSEAAPF

-117 NAARAHGLMVELRV
+117 NAANAHGLMVELRV

-142 TTGRFRDLLKDSSTR
+142 VTGRFRDLLKDSSTR

-177 HGGFMTWE
+177 YGGFMTWE

-190 IEDAGNLGRG
+190 VEDAANLGKG
-200 ANSRI
+200 ANSRN
-205 AAKNCG
+205 AAKECG
-211 YQAWL
+211 YQTWL

-226 EYYQPKEVFTSYDN
+226 EYYQPAEKFTSYDN
-240 IYIPARKDYAFK
+240 VYIPARKDYAYK
-252 LFYDFYYDFLND
+252 LFYEFYDDFLND
-264 LLEDTQKVFPG
+264 LLEDTQKVFPN

-282 DVDPVSAQDGNGE
+282 DVDQVDAQDGNGQM
-295 TGASHYGTFQC
+295 GASHYGTFSC
-306 GNAEYTSLMYSVSM
+306 ADAGYTSLMYSVSM
-320 GYGFGNVLSAEEAIK
+320 GHGFGDVLSAQEAIK

-374 ESHRGAY
+374 ESHRGAF
-381 LTGIPDTLRTH
+381 LTGIPDTLRAH

-416 GTRGWNVTGGRVVER
+416 GTRGWNVTNGSVMER
-431 AGSNQLYLESGGSLS
+431 NGSSQLLLQSGGSLS

-456 STHDGHVRFTADS
+456 TTHDGYVRFTADS
-469 DGPATLTVKLG
+469 DEPAVLTVKLG
-480 AMSRTVEVNG
+480 SMSQTVEVNG
-490 ARQYDLNLGRRGFY
+490 PKQYDLNLGRKGFY
-504 EVSFEAD
+504 EVSFETD
-511 GDLYLD
+511 GDVYLD

-528 QLRDIDGNELSCMS
+528 QLRDIDGNELSCMG
-542 AMRSLNASMD
+542 AMRTLNANMN